1 MKWLLAVLLAAVF
14 AFTAL
19 AADITGTWKGS
30 ADTPMGTVDRTF
42 VFKQD
47 GTKLTGETSSSMFG
61 KSTIDDGKVDGDNI
75 SFTVTISYQGND
87 VKINYTGKIDG
98 EQLKLHVES
107 PAGPVDY
114 VVKKV
119 S

>member
-1 MKWLLAVLLAAVF
+1 MKWSVAVLAFLF
-14 AFTAL
+14 ALTAL
-19 AADITGTWKGS
+19 AADITGTWKGT
-30 ADTPMGTVDRTF
+30 AETPMGTIERTF

-47 GTKLTGETSSSMFG
+47 GTKLTGETSSNMFG
-61 KSTIDDGKVDGDNI
+61 KSAIDDGKVDGDNI

-87 VKINYTGKIDG
+87 VKINYTGKVIGD
-98 EQLKLHVES
+98 EIKFHVES

-114 VVKKV
+114 VVKKQP